1 MTQWYEGNVGRGRG
15 RRLGMAVA
23 GLIVGVTAAYSPSA
37 LAADDRLMQLIK
49 IMRDNGSISQ
59 SQYEQLAAAKRT
71 APANQRDD
79 AQPDLQVNEQ
89 RRRGGNS
96 VVLPNTA
103 TNQFVP
109 PENVKRLVEREKS
122 FEDKINDKLD
132 TFDWAS
138 KVHLSGDLR
147 LRYEYDDDNERENL
161 AGNNVGRHR
170 GRLRYR
176 LGVITDPIDKL
187 EIGGGIA
194 SGGDDPRSTNQTF
207 GDDFSSK
214 PIRLNYAYAQY
225 QLTDSLEAV
234 GGKFRF
240 GDYLWLTDDLIW
252 DGDINPE
259 GASVHY
265 SFEEP
270 NGATFANSGVWILQE
285 FAANSSDPYLYY
297 GQLGQH
303 VHAGNYFASLAGTYY
318 GYQNTAQP
326 GTFDPDYAAGTN
338 TTNQFQVVD
347 VDGEVGAS
355 FGDHGKAS
363 IFSEYVRNVHSG
375 INEDTGYA
383 IGSKLAYD
391 KFAFKYIFGDLDA
404 NVVPDVF
411 PDSDRDHGATDMKG
425 SEIEMGYAL
434 NTAIEFNLDYYN
446 TERKSLDQDD
456 QLVQADI
463 NFRF

>member
-1 MTQWYEGNVGRGRG
+1 MKHRFASCNQVGARARHK
-15 RRLGMAVA
+15 RWQAIALAFA
-23 GLIVGVTAAYSPSA
+23 AVGVYSPTVF
-37 LAADDRLMQLIK
+37 ADDQLMQLIR
-49 IMRDNGSISQ
+49 IMRDNGSITEA
-59 SQYEQLAAAKRT
+59 QYQQLAAAG
-71 APANQRDD
+71 ASQPGNQRDD
-79 AQPDLQVNEQ
+79 AQPDLEVNAQ
-89 RRRGGNS
+89 RKRGGNATE
-96 VVLPNTA
+96 LPHPS

-109 PENVKRLVEREKS
+109 PENVKRIAEREQT
-122 FEDKINDKLD
+122 FEGKINDKID
-132 TFDWAS
+132 AFDWAS
-138 KVHLSGDLR
+138 KIHLSGDLR
-147 LRYEYDDDNERENL
+147 LRYEYNDDSNNENA
-161 AGNNVGRHR
+161 AGNNVARHR
-170 GRLRYR
+170 GRVRYR
-176 LGVITDPIDKL
+176 LGVIADPVDRL
-187 EIGGGIA
+187 ELGGGIA

-214 PIRLNYAYAQY
+214 PIRLDYAYAQY
-225 QLTDSLEAV
+225 RFTDGLEAV

-270 NGATFANSGVWILQE
+270 AGATFANAGVWALQE
-285 FAANSSDPYLYY
+285 FAADNSDPYLYY

-303 VHAGNYFASLAGTYY
+303 VHAGKLFASLAGTYY

-347 VDGEVGAS
+347 VNGEVGTS

-363 IFSEYVRNVHSG
+363 VFSEYVRNVHDG
-375 INEDTGYA
+375 ITQDTGYA

-411 PDSDRDHGATDMKG
+411 PDSDRDNGTTDMKG
-425 SEIEMGYAL
+425 SEVEVGYAL

-446 TERKSLDQDD
+446 TQRKSIDQDD